1 MFRPVLN
8 FGLFLVLCRNQN
20 TQFSKWN
27 FTASFIKSYRPPPG
41 KLPPPYLAHPSNKLA
56 PPPLKVKGP
65 RTVKKGQNRGG
76 AVKK

>member
-27 FTASFIKSYRPPPG
+27 FTASFIKSYRPPAPLW
-41 KLPPPYLAHPSNKLA
+41 KVTAPYLAPPSNKLA
-56 PPPLKVKGP
+56 RPLEV
-65 RTVKKGQNRGG
+65 
-76 AVKK
+76 